1 MFALV
6 NDMGVFEL
14 VSIAK
19 EYKAPIGWMVAKPNP
34 PALEPIGKRSSKTN
48 QPITNEQLSYIKPL
62 KKKKVEKLIL
72 YAQLDHDIPRTF

>member
-1 MFALV
+1 LFALV

-48 QPITNEQLSYIKPL
+48 QPITNEQLSYRKSFL
-62 KKKKVEKLIL
+62 KKKLKKLIL
-72 YAQLDHDIPRTF
+72 YKQLDHGIRKTF